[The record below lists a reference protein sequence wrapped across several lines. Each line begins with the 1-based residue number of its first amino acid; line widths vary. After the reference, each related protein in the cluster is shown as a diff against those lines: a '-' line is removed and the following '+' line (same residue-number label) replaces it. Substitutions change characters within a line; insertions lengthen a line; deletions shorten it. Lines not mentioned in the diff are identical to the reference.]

1 MSDENNE
8 NKDNANATLSADEIK
23 DLIVR
28 TVNGAVTTRL
38 DRERKAQTAQLE
50 GMFKDFASQLT
61 AQKAEEPSGEKTDGG
76 DQMKAVQAKYERQ
89 LAEMKAQL
97 DREAKSREE
106 ERQKRLVNEERNSL
120 RDALSANGV
129 PPALVQAAVALLH
142 TDQKRLERNEDGSI
156 HFLLQEQSPSGPY
169 VERVGVA
176 EGVER
181 FLKSDEGRYFLPPK
195 PAAGAGSKGGNAPG
209 SNAREGESEAD
220 AIARL
225 FDGL

>member
-1 MSDENNE
+1 MSDENNNE
-8 NKDNANATLSADEIK
+8 NNEAPQTLSADEIK

-50 GMFKDFASQLT
+50 GMFKEFAAQLT
-61 AQKAEEPSGEKTDGG
+61 PQRDESAPADKPGEG

-106 ERQKRLVNEERNSL
+106 ERQKRLINEERNSL
-120 RDALSANGV
+120 RDALTSNGV

-142 TDQKRLERNEDGSI
+142 TDQKRLERNEDGTI

-209 SNAREGESEAD
+209 NNVREGESETD

-225 FDGL
+225 FEAL